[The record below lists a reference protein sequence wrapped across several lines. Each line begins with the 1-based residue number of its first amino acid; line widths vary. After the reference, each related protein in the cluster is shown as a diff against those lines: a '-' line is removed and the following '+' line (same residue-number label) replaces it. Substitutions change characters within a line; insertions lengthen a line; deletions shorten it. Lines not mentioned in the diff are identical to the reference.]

1 MNYKVTTNGHT
12 STVIGL
18 ESLLTAITDIAT
30 PYTIEEVTDALE
42 ALHEDTQQMNPVME
56 ALDTL
61 TEAYTTGDQDTIDQ
75 ALEWHQEAA
84 RDYLDC
90 ANMAARAIRN
100 TDVWT

>member
-18 ESLLTAITDIAT
+18 ESLLTAITGIAT

-42 ALHEDTQQMNPVME
+42 ALHKDTEQMNPVME

-61 TEAYTTGDQDTIDQ
+61 ADAYTTGDQDTIDQ
-75 ALEWHQEAA
+75 ALDAHQAASFAYLWAQEAA
-84 RDYLDC
+84 ST
-90 ANMAARAIRN
+90 AVRN
-100 TDVWT
+100 TSVWA

>member
-30 PYTIEEVTDALE
+30 PYTIEEVTDALQ

-75 ALEWHQEAA
+75 ALQWHQEAS
-84 RDYLDC
+84 RDYLD
-90 ANMAARAIRN
+90 ATNAASQAIRN
-100 TDVWT
+100 TSVWS